1 MSEDKKASSSSVG
14 ASVGSDSVRNC
25 LQLHDK
31 DNVYTNNSKASFDP
45 KIVNGED
52 DRDDEEAYGKS
63 RLLSDSPFIVKL
75 CATFPTANRVFF
87 IMEYADLC
95 NFCELYGQDISSLR
109 MTPDFI
115 WLKS

>member
-14 ASVGSDSVRNC
+14 ASVGGDSVRNC

-63 RLLSDSPFIVKL
+63 VSKRYLSVFSITDSSYTPCFRNLRFSACSPIL
-75 CATFPTANRVFF
+75 RREA
-87 IMEYADLC
+87 LC
-95 NFCELYGQDISSLR
+95 NVPNRQ
-109 MTPDFI
+109 
-115 WLKS
+115 